1 MYDEC
6 PRHYAAGMWW
16 ERTDYGDTA
25 IQPCPIGSVG
35 MYTITEI
42 GYSVNLFFLYF
53 KERCFFLRTISLEDI
68 N

>member
-35 MYTITEI
+35 MY
-42 GYSVNLFFLYF
+42 
-53 KERCFFLRTISLEDI
+53 R
-68 N
+68 